1 MLDSRT
7 RGERAFG
14 PVLVRVFLVLLAC
27 IFATVSTHAQKVTME
42 SDRSAD
48 FSRYKTFAIRAGE
61 LNGKNAA
68 LNSELVRKQINDDI
82 ARGLTAKGLSEV
94 TSGPADL
101 NIRYTLGSAR
111 RTQVE
116 AYPAGWY
123 GWGTRYVRV
132 PYAEGTLV
140 IDFRDPTTR
149 SLVWRSIA
157 SEDKSDPV
165 KLQGKLD
172 DMVKKSLEKYP
183 PKVK

>member
-1 MLDSRT
+1 MLDFRT
-7 RGERAFG
+7 RGESTFR
-14 PVLVRVFLVLLAC
+14 PVFLRLLLASLVC
-27 IFATVSTHAQKVTME
+27 VSAAAIAHAQKVTME
-42 SDRSAD
+42 SDRSTD

-61 LNGKNAA
+61 LNSKNAA
-68 LNSELVRKQINDDI
+68 LNSDLVRKQINDDI
-82 ARGLTAKGLSEV
+82 VRGLTAKGLSQV
-94 TSGPADL
+94 TSGPSDL

-123 GWGTRYVRV
+123 GWGRRYVRV

-165 KLQGKLD
+165 KLQGKID

-183 PKVK
+183 PKTK